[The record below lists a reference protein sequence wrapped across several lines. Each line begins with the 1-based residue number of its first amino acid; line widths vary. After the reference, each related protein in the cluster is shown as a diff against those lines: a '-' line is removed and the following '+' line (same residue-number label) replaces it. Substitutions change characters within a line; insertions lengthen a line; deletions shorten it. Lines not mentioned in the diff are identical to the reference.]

1 MAEKESSGNP
11 SLTHGGSGA
20 AGLFQFVPGTAR
32 TYGLKNP
39 LDATANTKAMVR
51 LTTDNYNTLAKHLGR
66 NPTYSEL
73 AVAHQQG
80 ADTAGKM
87 ITGKGNASA
96 ANLRSNQGYDP
107 NPQVAAQKIMNYY
120 GFDRGQGPPPGISLA
135 SSPYAGLQTD
145 PQLAVSP
152 PTTPG
157 VPYVNPAVG
166 TGLTTNPI
174 PAASYAGSVGLG
186 GGTNMVVPQTTPP
199 TTMPSSADTQL
210 AAVTPP
216 TPEQT
221 MLEKLTA
228 GMKDKEGK
236 PSELSQGLDA
246 MAKGLTF
253 KPSQAAMAASQIT
266 PSANLQPNAPNQLAS
281 QLMAQLMAARRPRG
295 LTMTGMS

>member
-1 MAEKESSGNP
+1 
-11 SLTHGGSGA
+11 
-20 AGLFQFVPGTAR
+20 
-32 TYGLKNP
+32 
-39 LDATANTKAMVR
+39 
-51 LTTDNYNTLAKHLGR
+51 
-66 NPTYSEL
+66 
-73 AVAHQQG
+73 
-80 ADTAGKM
+80 
-87 ITGKGNASA
+87 
-96 ANLRSNQGYDP
+96 
-107 NPQVAAQKIMNYY
+107 
-120 GFDRGQGPPPGISLA
+120 
-135 SSPYAGLQTD
+135 
-145 PQLAVSP
+145 
-152 PTTPG
+152 
-157 VPYVNPAVG
+157 
-166 TGLTTNPI
+166 
-174 PAASYAGSVGLG
+174 
-186 GGTNMVVPQTTPP
+186 
-199 TTMPSSADTQL
+199 MPSSADTQL